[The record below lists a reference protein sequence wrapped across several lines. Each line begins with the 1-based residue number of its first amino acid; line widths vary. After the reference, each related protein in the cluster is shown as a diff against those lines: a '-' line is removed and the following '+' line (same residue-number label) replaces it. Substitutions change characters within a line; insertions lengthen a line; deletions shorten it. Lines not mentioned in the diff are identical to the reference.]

1 MDAGAVAVVGLVNPV
16 VGTVLGVLLLA
27 EPFGPVQAL
36 AIVVTLG
43 SVLLAQGP
51 VRRSLGLSRW
61 ADRHPGRASAT
72 SSAVPAV
79 STVPVGAD
87 AAATRHTVGA
97 CPT

>member
-1 MDAGAVAVVGLVNPV
+1 VNPV

-27 EPFGPVQAL
+27 EPFGPVHAL

-43 SVLLAQGP
+43 SVLLAQAP

-61 ADRHPGRASAT
+61 ADRHPGPASAT

-79 STVPVGAD
+79 PTVPPVPAEGE
-87 AAATRHTVGA
+87 AAVTRHTVGA